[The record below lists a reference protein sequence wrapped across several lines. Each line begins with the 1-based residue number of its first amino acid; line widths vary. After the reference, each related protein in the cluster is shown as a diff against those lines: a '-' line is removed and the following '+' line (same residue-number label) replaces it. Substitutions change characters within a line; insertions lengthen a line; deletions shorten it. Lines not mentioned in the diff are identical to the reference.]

1 MPIIKL
7 SDIVDAM
14 QMQSETMF
22 NYLNKKTGEIVP
34 ISEEEMDAAENDE
47 PIEDGPEWQEEGIK
61 TAKEILETD
70 DYIPLPAQFDI
81 HEYEMMEK
89 FCLSIKN
96 QKVSDDLFSAIK
108 GGGAFRRFKDKIQQH
123 GVEQD
128 WYQFKD
134 HSYREMATQW
144 CEDNDIKFIEG

>member
-14 QMQSETMF
+14 QVQSETMF

-47 PIEDGPEWQEEGIK
+47 PIEDSPEWQEEGIK
-61 TAKEILETD
+61 TAKETLETD

-96 QKVSDDLFSAIK
+96 QKISDDLLGAIK
-108 GGGAFRRFKDKIQQH
+108 GSGAFRRFKDKIQQC

-134 HSYREMATQW
+134 HSYREMAKQW